1 MDDFFNFMPM
11 LRVLDSSSNRN
22 LEELPVGIAKLVS
35 LEHLNLSWTG
45 IKKLPVELKAL
56 AKLKYLNLNWTE
68 DLKMI
73 PQQLI
78 SSFSKLQVLKMEGCG
93 YGCLLVLEE
102 MEHLKYLNVL
112 TLTFKS
118 ASELEKA
125 SRFNKF
131 FSCAIECVELLHFRD
146 SRSLNIMALAK
157 LQHLCT
163 LILWNCMDLEEVK
176 IERNIIEGA
185 GCFNSLRSVSVVE
198 CNHLRDVSWIT
209 FAPHLEV
216 LWIYECNGLE
226 EIISEEKLGEVTE
239 LKGNLNLF
247 SKLERLLLE
256 DLPELKTIYHHAL
269 PFPQLKEV
277 SIRGCPMLKKLPL
290 NSNSAKGQRLI
301 IEGEKG
307 WWKDVEWEDESTQ
320 IAFLPTF
327 KPR

>member
-1 MDDFFNFMPM
+1 MPM
-11 LRVLDSSSNRN
+11 LRVLDLSLNRN

-35 LEHLNLSWTG
+35 LEHLNLSETG

-56 AKLKYLNLNWTE
+56 AKLKYLNLEWTA

-102 MEHLKYLNVL
+102 MEHLRYLNVL
-112 TLTFKS
+112 TLTFRCV
-118 ASELEKA
+118 SELEKA

-131 FSCAIECVELLHFRD
+131 FSCAIEAVSLLNFRD

-163 LILWNCMDLEEVK
+163 LCIWSCMDLEEVK
-176 IERNIIEGA
+176 IEGDIIEGA
-185 GCFNSLRSVSVVE
+185 GCFRSLRSVTVDE
-198 CNHLRDVSWIT
+198 CNHLRDVSWVT
-209 FAPHLEV
+209 FAPHLEA
-216 LWIYECNGLE
+216 LWIDECNGLE
-226 EIISEEKLGEVTE
+226 EIISEEKLEVAE

-247 SKLERLLLE
+247 SKLKRLILQ
-256 DLPELKTIYHHAL
+256 DLPKLKIIYRHAL
-269 PFPQLKEV
+269 PFPQLKE
-277 SIRGCPMLKKLPL
+277 IRIVKCPMLKKLPL
-290 NSNSAKGQRLI
+290 NSNSAKGQRLVI
-301 IEGEKG
+301 TGKEG

-327 KPR
+327 KPWIF